1 MKQLVLQLISLLLS
15 TCCLAQEI
23 TIELNSNWQFRQKEK
38 AQWYPAEVPG
48 TIHTDLLANKLIP
61 DPFSG

>member
-38 AQWYPAEVPG
+38 AQWYLAEVPG
-48 TIHTDLLANKLIP
+48 TIHTDLLAILSCP
-61 DPFSG
+61 EVV